1 MNQSNSRDSRDTQS
15 SRYQRIDDNVRAD
28 TGATTR
34 RVLVADD
41 NTDLAHS
48 MVMILRVEGYN
59 AQYAFTGLDAVLMTR
74 RWQPQVILL
83 DLTMPQ
89 GNGWEVANALRSGL
103 APECLLIAHS
113 ALDAPEDIARC
124 TKSGFDAHFAK
135 PCDLDA
141 LLHLLRC
148 YYTVGAAWRQTAPYG
163 GDRMSI
169 FPSRP
174 R

>member
-1 MNQSNSRDSRDTQS
+1 MNQSNSRNAPLN
-15 SRYQRIDDNVRAD
+15 RYQRLPDGVHPEPG
-28 TGATTR
+28 TTTR

-41 NTDLAHS
+41 NTELAHS
-48 MVMILRVEGYN
+48 MVMILRVEGFN

-89 GNGWEVANALRSGL
+89 GNGWEVASALRSGL

-113 ALDAPEDIARC
+113 ALDAPEDIDRC
-124 TKSGFDAHFAK
+124 TQSGFDAHFTK

-141 LLHLLRC
+141 LLLLLQC
-148 YYTVGAAWRQTAPYG
+148 YYTVGAAWRHTAPYG
-163 GDRMSI
+163 GGGRI
-169 FPSRP
+169 NTFPSQP